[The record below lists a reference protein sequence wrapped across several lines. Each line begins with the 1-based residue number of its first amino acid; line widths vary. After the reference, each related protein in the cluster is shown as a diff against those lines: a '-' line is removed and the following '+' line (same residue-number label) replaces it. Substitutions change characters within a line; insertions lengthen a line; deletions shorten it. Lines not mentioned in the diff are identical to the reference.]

1 MSSQYITTMPT
12 DSKDRARRIK
22 RFILEEDQKTREK
35 YPILG
40 HQDLIGLSIW
50 FVSLAVISAVSYL
63 YFVGMI
69 PRYAVIVLNALAVSS
84 LHELEHDLIHNQYFK
99 GNKYMQSLMFL
110 FIYIFKFH
118 GNPWWRR
125 DVHHWHHR
133 VSGQTNDVEERLLGL
148 GMNFDLRRLG
158 VTLHPAGF
166 VSEIKDI
173 KKDAKEALDLR
184 YMNRSNMF
192 VSLCINLML
201 KAYPIFIGLRMLNIV
216 QLDDTFALLSNFM
229 ICLFYP
235 MCLRHMCLILMT
247 TGCHY
252 YGDIPKN
259 DVFFQ
264 NQVLDSYWV
273 LPFNIFCW
281 EFSGTHVIHHYVPSQ
296 PFYLRQLIA
305 PQVKNYMEA
314 QGMRRNDWGI
324 YLRANRWN
332 MTEDQAKKAKLSAMV
347 WYMASILAP
356 VYMVLYDV
364 FLTPTVMK
372 VLTLFLYRGV
382 FGGEKKSKEFDY
394 YGENEKEVKDMK
406 AKEVKAE

>member
-1 MSSQYITTMPT
+1 MSSQYITTMPA
-12 DSKDRARRIK
+12 DSKERARRIK
-22 RFILEEDQKTREK
+22 RFILEEDQKAREK
-35 YPILG
+35 YSILA

-63 YFVGMI
+63 YLVGTV
-69 PRYAVIVLNALAVSS
+69 PWYAVILLNALAVSS

-110 FIYIFKFH
+110 FIYMFKFH

-148 GMNFDLRRLG
+148 GMDFNLRRLG
-158 VTLHPAGF
+158 VTVHPAGF
-166 VSEIKDI
+166 INEIKDI
-173 KKDAKEALDLR
+173 KRDAKDALDLR

-192 VSLCINLML
+192 VSLVINTLL
-201 KAYPIFIGLRMLNIV
+201 KAYPIFLALRVLGV
-216 QLDDTFALLSNFM
+216 VELDSAFSVLSNFM
-229 ICLFYP
+229 VCLFYP
-235 MCLRHMCLILMT
+235 MCLRHMSLVMMT

-264 NQVLDSYWV
+264 NQVLDSWWV
-273 LPFNIFCW
+273 LPFNVFCW

-305 PQVKNYMEA
+305 PQVKDFMEKE
-314 QGMRRNDWGI
+314 GMRRNDWGI
-324 YLRANRWN
+324 YLRANRWH
-332 MTEDQAKKAKLSAMV
+332 MTEGEAKKARLSAMV
-347 WYMASILAP
+347 WFCATLLAP
-356 VYMVLYDV
+356 VYMVAYDV
-364 FLTPTVMK
+364 VLTPTVMK
-372 VLTLFLYRGV
+372 VLGLFVYRGV
-382 FGGEKKSKEFDY
+382 MGGGKKEKSFDY
-394 YGENEKEVKDMK
+394 YGEGEKEG
-406 AKEVKAE
+406 KEVKAE